1 MNNNYYSA
9 LKKVAFLYDMLTC
22 AGNEMIIW
30 RKEIQIKIRRRS
42 KNREQLTSCERQV
55 LLLNSLR
62 WRFLDIDLHLFAA
75 NEPMNCRCPVL
86 QVTLQKHIRHMPAKR
101 WPRRPSLCATVSLHF
116 YILLKNSR
124 CLTLCHLA
132 VNCATLFF
140 FSSLYAV
147 CLKINIIYLILPCF
161 FRFSS
166 QLISSIF
173 SLIILMRTCN
183 ANSSF

>member
-1 MNNNYYSA
+1 M
-9 LKKVAFLYDMLTC
+9 
-22 AGNEMIIW
+22 
-30 RKEIQIKIRRRS
+30 KERNSDKIRRRRS

-140 FSSLYAV
+140 LFTICCV
-147 CLKINIIYLILPCF
+147 LKDQYNLSYFALL
-161 FRFSS
+161 
-166 QLISSIF
+166 F
-173 SLIILMRTCN
+173 SLLFTTD
-183 ANSSF
+183 